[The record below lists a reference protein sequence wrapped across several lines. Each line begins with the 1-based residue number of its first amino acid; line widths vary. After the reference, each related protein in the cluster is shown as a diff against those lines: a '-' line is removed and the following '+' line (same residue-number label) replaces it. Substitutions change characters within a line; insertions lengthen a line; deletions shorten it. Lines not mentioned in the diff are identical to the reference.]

1 MYNFVLPSLIASIGW
16 GVSPFFDEIVVKNTD
31 AETALT
37 YKGIFYGIIGIIIF
51 AMNAKHFLKIKDKFY
66 TVESL
71 KNKKLPLLL
80 FSFIA
85 VLFSYI
91 VGNLAYYIALNK
103 NDGPTM
109 LVPLIAYVFP
119 LIVMTLI
126 SLFVKHDK
134 VNIKM
139 LIGIIV
145 TISGISYTLYNQQN

>member
-16 GVSPFFDEIVVKNTD
+16 GVSPFFDEIVVKNSD

-51 AMNAKHFLKIKDKFY
+51 ALNAKHFLKIKDQFY
-66 TVESL
+66 KVEIL
-71 KNKKLPLLL
+71 GNKKLPLLL
-80 FSFIA
+80 FSLVA
-85 VLFSYI
+85 VIFSYI

-103 NDGPTM
+103 NNGPTM

-126 SLFVKHDK
+126 SLFVKKDELN
-134 VNIKM
+134 VNM
-139 LIGIIV
+139 LIGILV
-145 TISGISYTLYNQQN
+145 TIVGISYTLYSKKQ

>member
-1 MYNFVLPSLIASIGW
+1 M

-71 KNKKLPLLL
+71 ENKKLPLLL
-80 FSFIA
+80 FSFVA
-85 VLFSYI
+85 VVFSYI

-103 NDGPTM
+103 NNGPTM
-109 LVPLIAYVFP
+109 LVPLLHMYF
-119 LIVMTLI
+119 LL
-126 SLFVKHDK
+126 
-134 VNIKM
+134 
-139 LIGIIV
+139 
-145 TISGISYTLYNQQN
+145 